1 MKKLIVANWK
11 MNPSGLKE
19 AKRLFNKTKQA
30 ASRLTKTEVVIC
42 PPFIYLSQLGGLAS
56 KLKLG
61 AQDVSFFDFD
71 GAHTGE
77 ISAKMLKNIGAKYA
91 IIGHSER
98 RKLGETNEIIN
109 KKIGIALSAGLKAI
123 LCVGEESRDNDGR
136 FLDFIREELSAGL
149 RGLSRGLIKNLIVA
163 YEPIWAISGRSSA
176 GADNPDDVFKITI
189 LIRKVLMDFAGND
202 LARNLPIIYGGSV
215 NSENAGVFLKKSQ
228 VNGLL
233 VGGKSLD
240 SEEFGKIIKI
250 ADQAER

>member
-19 AKRLFNKTKQA
+19 AKRLFGKAKQA

-42 PPFIYLSQLGGLAS
+42 PPFIYLLQLGGLAS

-91 IIGHSER
+91 IVGHSER

-109 KKIGIALSAGLKAI
+109 KKIGTALSAGLKTI
-123 LCVGEESRDNDGR
+123 LCIGEESRDNDER
-136 FLDFIREELSAGL
+136 FLGFIREELSAGL
-149 RGLSRGLIKNLIVA
+149 RGLSRHLIKNLIVA
-163 YEPIWAISGRSSA
+163 YEPIWAISGRASA
-176 GADNPDDVFKITI
+176 GADNPDDVFKITV

-215 NSENAGVFLKKSQ
+215 DSENVDGFLKKSQ
-228 VNGLL
+228 VSGLL

-250 ADQAER
+250 ADQS

>member
-11 MNPSGLKE
+11 MNPSELKE

-30 ASRLTKTEVVIC
+30 AARLTKTEVVIC
-42 PPFIYLSQLGGLAS
+42 PPFIYLSEFGSRAS

-109 KKIGIALSAGLKAI
+109 KKIGIALSSGLKAI

-136 FLDFIREELSAGL
+136 FLGFIREELSAGL
-149 RGLSRGLIKNLIVA
+149 RCLSRHLIKNLIVA
-163 YEPIWAISGRSSA
+163 YEPAWAISGRSGA
-176 GADNPDDVFKITI
+176 GADNPDDVFKITV
-189 LIRKVLMDFAGND
+189 LIRKILMDFAGND
-202 LARNLPIIYGGSV
+202 LSRNLPIIYGGSV
-215 NSENAGVFLKKSQ
+215 NSENIAGFLKKSQ
-228 VNGLL
+228 VSGLL

-250 ADQAER
+250 ADQS